1 MNRSNVHY
9 DDGRGGGLDGWARMT
24 QEKGERQVLRMD
36 QYSTNVSMYETL
48 FVDNHVGADDV
59 RHRNAWAVE

>member
-1 MNRSNVHY
+1 MGE
-9 DDGRGGGLDGWARMT
+9 DDAR
-24 QEKGERQVLRMD
+24 KKVSALFFVCMD

-59 RHRNAWAVE
+59 RQERRGRWAVE